1 MTAQS
6 TTVPN
11 KGSDEAARRASG
23 SSFYAAM
30 RILPP
35 DRREAVFQIYSF
47 CRAVDDVADACGP
60 RTPRLDELAQWR
72 SDVDQLYAGTPPPRL
87 QALAGPRQR
96 FALERA
102 DFMAII
108 DGMEM
113 DVVAD
118 IRAPDWATLDRY
130 CDCVAS
136 AVGRL
141 CVNVFGLARADGVD
155 LAHHL
160 GRALQLTNIM
170 RDIDEDAA
178 LGRLYLPREALRAA
192 GIETTEPNQVLSHP
206 RLADALTPVLE
217 RARAHFREADAAM
230 RRCPPKLVRTPRL
243 MAEAYRVY
251 LRKLTERGWAPPRTK
266 VSIGKLRL
274 LWIVGRYGLL

>member
-1 MTAQS
+1 
-6 TTVPN
+6 
-11 KGSDEAARRASG
+11 
-23 SSFYAAM
+23 M

-35 DRREAVFQIYSF
+35 DRRDAVFQIYSF
-47 CRAVDDVADACGP
+47 CRAVDDIADALGP
-60 RTPRLDELAQWR
+60 REPRLAELDEWR
-72 SDVDQLYAGTPPPRL
+72 ADIERLYAGSPPERL
-87 QALAGPRQR
+87 LGLAAPLKR
-96 FALERA
+96 FALERE
-102 DFMAII
+102 DFIDI
-108 DGMEM
+108 VDGMEM
-113 DVVAD
+113 DVVED

-141 CVNVFGLARADGVD
+141 CVNVFGLQRADGLE

-192 GIETTEPNQVLSHP
+192 GIESSEPVEVLAHP
-206 RLADALTPVLE
+206 RLADAVAPVME
-217 RARAHFREADAAM
+217 RARSHFREADELM
-230 RRCPPKLVRTPRL
+230 RSQPSRFVRTPRL
-243 MAEAYRVY
+243 MSEAYQV
-251 LRKLTERGWAPPRTK
+251 LLNKLTDRGWAPPRAK